1 MDAALPVVPS
11 AQANLLAGAV
21 HPVMSSSNPSA
32 MLEIKILVT
41 SQMVRG
47 NNHVG
52 QAEKLTEV
60 ISGYPYSEKT
70 GDEALRQRHSRLS
83 VPRD

>member
-1 MDAALPVVPS
+1 MVPS

-52 QAEKLTEV
+52 QAEKTHRGHIQV
-60 ISGYPYSEKT
+60 SV
-70 GDEALRQRHSRLS
+70 LRDDRR
-83 VPRD
+83 

>member
-60 ISGYPYSEKT
+60 ISGYLYSEKT
-70 GDEALRQRHSRLS
+70 GDEALRQRLSRLS

>member
-1 MDAALPVVPS
+1 MVPN
-11 AQANLLAGAV
+11 AHATVLAGAV

>member
-1 MDAALPVVPS
+1 MPS

-60 ISGYPYSEKT
+60 ISGYLYSEKT
-70 GDEALRQRHSRLS
+70 GDEALRKRLSRLS
-83 VPRD
+83 VPSD

>member
-1 MDAALPVVPS
+1 MVPN
-11 AQANLLAGAV
+11 AHATVLAGAV
-21 HPVMSSSNPSA
+21 HQVMSSSNPSA

-60 ISGYPYSEKT
+60 ISRYLYSEKT
-70 GDEALRQRHSRLS
+70 GDEALRQRLSRLS